1 MNVYLLITIILI
13 VFEKIVCENPYRILG
28 IAPYSSIEDVKNE
41 CKKLMKIYHP
51 DKFKGDK
58 DEARVKFDR
67 IQKACKEIKDSR
79 PDEKEGESG
88 INNAIYR
95 CIKSIILSA
104 ICITIF
110 YYFSMFLYKFSAY
123 TLKFSILGTITFLT
137 IEFFFAHFFESE
149 ENQYGFSFLLTILL
163 SSSESIKNYF
173 YGKKSDVKMCEE
185 KKSDRKISDEKR
197 CFKKLYTQ
205 NLNVLSL
212 IQVKKVVEN
221 FVIKVANFKLK
232 KDKKYKE
239 PEAILND
246 DSNIK

>member
-1 MNVYLLITIILI
+1 MNVYLLIIIILI

-28 IAPYSSIEDVKNE
+28 LAPYSSIEDVKNE

-173 YGKKSDVKMCEE
+173 YGKKSNEKMCEE
-185 KKSDRKISDEKR
+185 KKSDKKIGDENSGLDKFNNSCVNNKPPIKPDNLVKNDEEEEKENEKGKGKDSNNDEK
-197 CFKKLYTQ
+197 
-205 NLNVLSL
+205 N
-212 IQVKKVVEN
+212 
-221 FVIKVANFKLK
+221 
-232 KDKKYKE
+232 
-239 PEAILND
+239 
-246 DSNIK
+246 